1 MPNCKSPPQGVCP
14 GTGRRSSSEGQK
26 RGSVGQGSCGAS
38 FARREQPG
46 VEAGWH
52 SSRAGTSVRPAARP
66 SRGLGGIC
74 RVTQES
80 PGSMT
85 AAWPSY
91 LTAVKQW
98 TTTLLSWGETSP
110 HKECLVPLHVLITL
124 QQLNVCFSGVR
135 RAKSLE
141 LCLGDTQEDAHPCA
155 GLVWSKAEPSTI
167 QTDWILQTGK
177 LSHRLVQ
184 QH

>member
-1 MPNCKSPPQGVCP
+1 
-14 GTGRRSSSEGQK
+14 
-26 RGSVGQGSCGAS
+26 
-38 FARREQPG
+38 
-46 VEAGWH
+46 
-52 SSRAGTSVRPAARP
+52 
-66 SRGLGGIC
+66 
-74 RVTQES
+74 
-80 PGSMT
+80 MT

-91 LTAVKQW
+91 LTAIKQW
-98 TTTLLSWGETSP
+98 TTALLSWGETSP

-184 QH
+184 QHWVKLHPIKRQVWGLQCIKGIPSFWITGLGPLLVETLWDERGDFARLQRFLNDKVGKK